1 MQLYRGKG
9 MFAHV
14 PNLFEAVA
22 ICLCIAAMLFALG
35 ACSPGGT
42 VMPLASLAQS
52 GSISDEDIKNI
63 AALRNGCLQIVTG
76 YDEDGKPT
84 LETVMEYAA
93 RPSDQVFSEE
103 QQAELLRDFVRFIE
117 ERYQAARVDCEVT
130 ESRVVAYYG
139 TYSGYAVAEVEFA
152 VTGLSLSEEKTD
164 LVISDY
170 YFGEIAGDCLLI
182 AWAAA

>member
-1 MQLYRGKG
+1 

-14 PNLFEAVA
+14 PDLFGAVA
-22 ICLCIAAMLFALG
+22 ICLCIAAMLFAFG

-42 VMPLASLAQS
+42 VMTLASLAQS

-76 YDEDGKPT
+76 YSEEGE
-84 LETVMEYAA
+84 LISEYADYDA
-93 RPSDQVFSEE
+93 GPSDQVFSEE
-103 QQAELLRDFVRFIE
+103 QQAGLLRDFARFIE
-117 ERYQAARVDCEVT
+117 ERFEAARIDCEVT
-130 ESRVVAYYG
+130 ESRVIAYYG
-139 TYSGYAVAEVEFA
+139 TYGGYAVAEVEFA
-152 VTGLSLSEEKTD
+152 AAGLSLSEEMTD

-170 YFGEIAGDCLLI
+170 YFGEIAGDRLLV